1 MEPSLLYERIR
12 RRCDLVSSEF
22 LDDAELGE
30 LCEESYLELWD
41 ILVDLLGEE
50 APWELAT
57 VNTTA
62 GQAYVDVPLATGCY
76 RLLRLDTALDGQQYV
91 PLQRGQLGSDP
102 WRVESR
108 VWRHAAD
115 VRYYARRGARA
126 GTAARVGS
134 ADSLATWRVY
144 FDPTPIAV
152 YPVRLFY
159 VPPPPIVIADNSP
172 LSYTSFPDE
181 WPEYVVA
188 DVSAKVAVRQEA
200 DPAPHERE
208 RERVRDR
215 IQRYSK
221 PHQVTQPRTILDQR
235 RWQRD
240 IDFAA
245 DDSDFM
251 NRR

>member
-1 MEPSLLYERIR
+1 VEPAQLYQRIR
-12 RRCDLVSSEF
+12 RRCDLGPSEF
-22 LDDAELGE
+22 LTDDELGE
-30 LCEESYLELWD
+30 IAEESYLDLWD
-41 ILVDLLGEE
+41 FLIDLLGEE

-57 VNTTA
+57 VSTTG

-76 RLLRLDTALDGQQYV
+76 RMLRLDASLGNDYYV
-91 PLQRGQLGSDP
+91 PVERGQLGSDS
-102 WRVESR
+102 WRVTPQT
-108 VWRHAAD
+108 WQHASD

-126 GTAARVGS
+126 AAAARLGS
-134 ADSLATWRVY
+134 VDSLTTWRIY
-144 FDPTPIAV
+144 FDPAPVAV
-152 YPVRLFY
+152 YAVRLFY
-159 VPPPPIVIADNSP
+159 VPPPPIVISDDSP
-172 LSYTSFPDE
+172 ATYTSFPDE

-188 DVSAKVAVRQEA
+188 DVSAKVAVKQEA

-221 PHQVTQPRTILDQR
+221 PHQITQPRRILDQR
-235 RWQRD
+235 RWQRGA
-240 IDFAA
+240 DFDP